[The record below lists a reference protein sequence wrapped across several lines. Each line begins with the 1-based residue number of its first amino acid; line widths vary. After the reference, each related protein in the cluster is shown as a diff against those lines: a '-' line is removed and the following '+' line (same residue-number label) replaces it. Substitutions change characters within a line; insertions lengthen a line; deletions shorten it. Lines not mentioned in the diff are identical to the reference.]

1 MEVLTFQE
9 VSKRFGQNDVLSG
22 LNFHVKKGDFFAF
35 VGANGQGK
43 TTLIKGLLDFI
54 KMDGGSIFIHGKNHR
69 ETEARSG
76 VAYLPERFN
85 PPYFLKGGEFLQYVT
100 QLHKQPY
107 EMDEVSETLN
117 ALDLDV
123 AALDRPVR
131 TYSKGMTQKLGLAG
145 VFLSG
150 RDLLVL
156 DEPMSGLDPK
166 ARVLLKRRLLK
177 LRSQGKTLFFSTH
190 LLADVEELCDQ
201 MAILHQGQ
209 LRFEG
214 SPTAC
219 RQKYPGNTLEES
231 FIQCIEG
238 C

>member
-1 MEVLTFQE
+1 MEVLHFQG
-9 VSKRFGQNDVLSG
+9 VSKRFGQHDVLSG
-22 LNFHVKKGDFFAF
+22 LHFKVEQGEFFAF

-54 KMDGGSIFIHGKNHR
+54 KMDAGEIFIHGKNHR
-69 ETEARSG
+69 HTEARSG

-85 PPYFLKGGEFLQYVT
+85 PPYFLKGGEFLRYVT
-100 QLHKQPY
+100 QLHRQPY
-107 EMDEVSETLN
+107 VLEQVSETLN

-123 AALDRPVR
+123 GALERPVR

-166 ARVLLKRRLLK
+166 ARVLLKRRLLT
-177 LRSQGKTLFFSTH
+177 LRDQGKTLFFSTH
-190 LLADVEELCDQ
+190 LLADVEELCDH
-201 MAILHQGQ
+201 MAILHQGR

-214 SPTAC
+214 SPMTC
-219 RQKYPGNTLEES
+219 RQYYPGTTLEES
-231 FIQCIEG
+231 FIQCIER